1 MAGPVCVFD
10 GLEVGSEGD
19 GGTEV
24 RRTDLSLVAAAGLCG
39 EVLWVT
45 YSSLGWVTMAGLG
58 DLPQGGDSALLGE
71 SREFPFCKEKQFY
84 LVFLPNH

>member
-19 GGTEV
+19 GGTEEV
-24 RRTDLSLVAAAGLCG
+24 RRTDLSLVPAAGLCG

-45 YSSLGWVTMAGLG
+45 YIQLLRVG
-58 DLPQGGDSALLGE
+58 DHDWSWGSA
-71 SREFPFCKEKQFY
+71 SRG
-84 LVFLPNH
+84 